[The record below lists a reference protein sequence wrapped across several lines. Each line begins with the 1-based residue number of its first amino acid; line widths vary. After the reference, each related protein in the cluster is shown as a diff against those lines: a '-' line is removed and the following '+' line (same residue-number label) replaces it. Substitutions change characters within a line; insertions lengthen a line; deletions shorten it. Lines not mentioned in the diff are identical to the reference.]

1 MPRTPR
7 KQANMQ
13 KMPTAPTNE
22 PRRITKL
29 SELAPRTIDVVIDRP
44 DGQESVIIPCRELT
58 YKRFYEIGRLVP
70 EPIPVHTDEPIDFA
84 HDEKKN
90 LVKLYGVNWHEHN
103 RAVAA
108 AETRRTMWRLTEFV
122 DLEFEAT
129 DIEARIEELENTL
142 PNDVVQGLIMA
153 MRTMVF
159 GSEARVA
166 ERASSFHSNGTRHA
180 VDLSANGVV
189 SRKAMAVT

>member
-1 MPRTPR
+1 MARNAKKP
-7 KQANMQ
+7 NMQ
-13 KMPTAPTNE
+13 KPPTVTSNE

-29 SELAPRTIDVVIDRP
+29 SELAPRTVDVVIDRP
-44 DGQESVIIPCRELT
+44 DGQESVVIPCRELT

-70 EPIPVHTDEPIDFA
+70 DPIPAIKPETMNYTRNEKGDVIPVYETDWYA
-84 HDEKKN
+84 HKQAQAD
-90 LVKLYGVNWHEHN
+90 
-103 RAVAA
+103 

-122 DLEFEAT
+122 DLEFESA

-153 MRTMVF
+153 MRTMVY

-166 ERASSFHSNGTRHA
+166 ERANSFHGNGN
-180 VDLSANGVV
+180 NG
-189 SRKAMAVT
+189 SSHL